1 MTQAIGKLF
10 GTPSQATAAAD
21 RLRATGYRHVF
32 VFLGD
37 PSGADEAEA
46 AIDPG
51 VVKAMMDAHVYKPH
65 AQIYAAH
72 IANGASLVLV
82 YAYWG
87 TAQKAITLLKSFGP
101 LPDAIPKPP
110 TPSRFIYNE
119 RTPFSSTFELPLLTE
134 KVMHPAETISGI
146 PSLTRRPR
154 LVTSRLFPI
163 LSGSA
168 SPLSGLL
175 KLPVL
180 TRSKT
185 PLSSLFRLPLLKRR

>member
-1 MTQAIGKLF
+1 MTQAIGKLYA
-10 GTPSQATAAAD
+10 TPSQATAAAD
-21 RLRATGYRHVF
+21 RLRATSYRHVF

-37 PSGADEAEA
+37 PSGADEGEA

-51 VVKAMMDAHVYKPH
+51 VVKAMMDAHIYKPH

-72 IANGASLVLV
+72 IAKGASLVLV

-87 TAQKAITLLKSFGP
+87 TAQKAIKLLKSFDP

-110 TPSRFIYNE
+110 TPSRFIYNP

-134 KVMHPAETISGI
+134 KVRYPAETIFGT

-154 LVTSRLFPI
+154 LVTSRLFSI
-163 LSGSA
+163 LSGGA
-168 SPLSGLL
+168 SPFSGLFN
-175 KLPVL
+175 LPLL
-180 TRSKT
+180 TPSKT
-185 PLSSLFRLPLLKRR
+185 PFSTLFRLPLLKGQ